1 MTSNLGATRPAP
13 NFAIIEDE
21 LEAIHARLVKIPTHS
36 EMLRLALG
44 CLAALV
50 VALIKRSKAVLQ
62 PWGDADTI
70 NLDGI
75 ACKRTARHWPCTDQS

>member
-1 MTSNLGATRPAP
+1 MTSNLGATRLAP

-21 LEAIHARLVKIPTHS
+21 LEEIHARLEKILTHT

-50 VALIKRSKAVLQ
+50 VALMLIR
-62 PWGDADTI
+62 
-70 NLDGI
+70 
-75 ACKRTARHWPCTDQS
+75 

>member
-36 EMLRLALG
+36 EILRLALG

-50 VALIKRSKAVLQ
+50 VALMLIR
-62 PWGDADTI
+62 
-70 NLDGI
+70 
-75 ACKRTARHWPCTDQS
+75 

>member
-44 CLAALV
+44 CLA
-50 VALIKRSKAVLQ
+50 RSRSRA
-62 PWGDADTI
+62 DADTI

-75 ACKRTARHWPCTDQS
+75 ACKRTASHWPCTDQS